1 METTG
6 THALLQLTEKTC
18 GLCKTQGNTL
28 RCSRCQV
35 VYYCSREHQAEHLNA
50 HKKSCSQVRKS
61 RDALAAEEQK
71 LRDMPADVLFAGDAF
86 ITCVGHFWGVI
97 ETRPYMRARSALIH
111 ALMAVESRES
121 VQMQLEHGRDM
132 LRLCRGDN
140 VGIRVAV
147 PGALLQLGRDQE
159 CYDFVKWYETTGQ
172 QGDYNWGDIEG
183 PFLDVHDADV
193 FEDADYVCHRF
204 LSLCFGAGVLLVKTR
219 LLLDLMDLQS
229 SAVDSATRPTP
240 AEGPRLRSS
249 VIAKNEDILKRGDH
263 TAAIGLLQDQVRKLY
278 KALHSSNKYFWEAL
292 LAPEKHLHELP
303 AYYSPGTLSE
313 VQSMLKHFPG
323 PSTTIQDRR
332 LSSRSFRTL
341 EPKSSAFYMSRHRS
355 ISCRILKAE
364 NGKQGSVIAMLSN
377 AAKVSHMT

>member
-86 ITCVGHFWGVI
+86 NTCVGHFWGVI

-111 ALMAVESRES
+111 ALMVVESRES
-121 VQMQLEHGRDM
+121 VQMQMEHARDM

-159 CYDFVKWYETTGQ
+159 CYDFVK
-172 QGDYNWGDIEG
+172 
-183 PFLDVHDADV
+183 
-193 FEDADYVCHRF
+193 C
-204 LSLCFGAGVLLVKTR
+204 
-219 LLLDLMDLQS
+219 

-240 AEGPRLRSS
+240 AKGPRLRSS
-249 VIAKNEDILKRGDH
+249 IIAKNADILLRGDH
-263 TAAIGLLQDQVRKLY
+263 TSAIGLLQDQVKKLY

-292 LAPEKHLHELP
+292 LEPEKHLHELP

-313 VQSMLKHFPG
+313 VQSMLKYIYPAWAMTPG
-323 PSTTIQDRR
+323 AVELIENI
-332 LSSRSFRTL
+332 TL
-341 EPKSSAFYMSRHRS
+341 GEF
-355 ISCRILKAE
+355 
-364 NGKQGSVIAMLSN
+364 
-377 AAKVSHMT
+377 